1 MANEFDNTDP
11 LQLNTEPVQASNITT
26 VGMEG
31 GPQLVQPPDPASS
44 TAAMVE
50 ARDAGYEDDFK
61 LFDYYRS
68 KNYSPD
74 DILGLMTHDGSRSKS
89 DVLGAMN
96 AQYEIQRRE
105 IMEDND
111 RMKVEQAKVEAYMME
126 RQNALNDLLNQREDP
141 PAQSTEVTEAVAD
154 PVAAMEF
161 ENVDDVIDAYI
172 RPEGYDT
179 PELARLYK
187 ENEALV
193 GNGLNMNLST
203 NGLIAL
209 KNNQQEDVETA
220 LDELGYF
227 KAERGELDVMTGE
240 NIDLLTA
247 GKRSDIYNK
256 YLEGDPE
263 ATKYINN
270 FLSKKYDQ
278 AKGNAKIS
286 MGNLA
291 GLSNELNI
299 PWQYDADSD
308 IHMTQAM
315 LEAFKISDEGEQS
328 TQAFEDNLTARRA
341 GLQFYEDDV
350 EAWGT
355 FLANSK
361 VGFRNFAN
369 QTLAVMPK
377 QIHGLY
383 LDQTGDDEKAK
394 QKFKEAEVIST
405 FLNETTRQRNLSRY
419 NMNDEEQAKGIW
431 DSVSEGNWEL
441 AGKKVASGF
450 EDIFGDVILG
460 AATLGGG
467 AVIRKGAQEALEEGA
482 EQYAK
487 SKLKYYLGT
496 QARRQN
502 TLRMVMGGSA
512 EAAGYVAF
520 GLRGAGGAYQS
531 VFDDPTRSKSEKLF
545 LASTVGAA
553 EIVLGRLFRAADMA
567 ISKGFTALGGVTSA
581 GRRQAMREG
590 IKGITKRQILQSGG
604 KAVGGEFLEEAGI
617 EAIDQGVRVI
627 QDRIAGRP
635 TSQID
640 WYAIMDAGTLG
651 LIGSGPL
658 TAMSTGSSYMA
669 HSKFQKRRGDLAQ
682 AMSDIDQKM
691 SMTSD
696 PEVVAGLK
704 ARKKAYQTMLNTLE
718 GMSEKEYSKLTDS
731 EKRQIN
737 TLHRE
742 LALTR
747 DEINAEKDSKRKKNL
762 QDRYDKLY
770 EQKAAIEKASENRKS
785 AKPNP
790 SFSDA
795 EGNQTVAEPRDV
807 SRKKA
812 EEHDNLETQKDESDL
827 DIDDAVQRKLDS
839 KLASISRA
847 TERISSDPE
856 NSTKHARTV
865 KRMTTQARNLAK
877 SLGMTDAE
885 VDQMIQDAISQKPK
899 VKPDAKKQRRGE
911 RQFNNAFKALEEAT
925 TPEGKFDAIASI
937 LNNVFQGGELTT
949 EQQDLLDKTL
959 AELKDQ
965 GFELRFKPGDK
976 INEGDIVD
984 IRLNNVVEE
993 GGDRII
999 TRIIKPAILKDGEQI
1014 QGGKVEVQTGGKLPK
1029 SPAAK
1034 KVSSRG
1040 SVDVSTTEPIDVNED
1055 WIGEG
1060 EGKIPLSVISQ
1071 IERMKNAFGNALS
1084 KLGVNIKLHLDS
1096 ESMKEATGTDSLGM
1110 YDASTKTIHIGPKA
1124 KSQDVMEEFGHA
1136 MFRTLL
1142 KSDSAFAS
1150 RVYKEIAEEAG
1161 LEIGEDG
1168 LVVLP
1173 ENFRES
1179 EDLKNLATRNPF
1191 ARAILITEDL
1201 YPDYNPA
1208 KRREETIVE
1217 AIKQYTVSPESFS
1230 EASRKGKGRKRIDVL
1245 RDTINN
1251 ALTRLGFRGNFIKG
1265 DESFFRFAEKFKMAT
1280 EGRETEVA
1288 SNPQDY
1294 SAEKDI
1300 VENSE
1305 RTQKPIKEAKAKRK
1319 PTIVPTPDPEYRGAR
1334 MPYVPILP
1342 RHFTMLYD
1350 DAFDIKVSGP
1360 KDKRGSEE
1368 LDRAVNKA
1376 MRESKT
1382 YKEALD
1388 KLIAANLTK
1397 EAKPKKKRKPE
1408 VTIPGATYTTRGTRY
1423 IEALPGESAQET
1435 IARVKREDRDAEI
1448 KRKQLESDRAV
1459 QNFEDALDPTG
1470 IEPDFFESRDGSLF
1484 DQMRGR
1490 EFFYT
1495 DQNGNRKSIQFNDTV
1510 HMKRWLDW
1518 MSKDPKGSRVNDL
1531 YYVEDGVK
1539 KTIDLPVDTI
1549 SGDEEIVTED
1559 MVGQNVNYGDEIASD
1574 NDVMLSNNGPIQRPP
1589 RQEETDTFES
1599 RSRSVFDVTSL
1610 VSRAATADS
1619 SVRPEGEF
1627 VQRQYTPFQLFKNLA
1642 YKRFVDKFGD
1652 ILNLQEDV
1660 ENFLGRRVA
1669 SNQDFKSVEQLM
1681 YGKAAQDLERLEKK
1695 IEGITS
1701 KMNELGINSGEM
1713 TDYLYA
1719 LHAKE
1724 RNDLILEREGV
1735 ENGSGLSTDDAAEI
1749 LDGLTPER
1757 KAELDQVVKLVR
1769 QMQQDTRDMQVE
1781 FGLESRENMDV
1792 YENQFKNYVTLAGL
1806 AVDEADSKTTTHPTG
1821 GAGLQVK
1828 GPINRQAKGRKT
1840 RADNLLA
1847 QTIAQA
1853 NATIVQARKNEAL
1866 MSLHDLIKENPN
1878 SKVWSIVNK
1887 ADYVDK
1893 DNVVPIR
1900 VKGEQK
1906 YLRFV
1911 DPSYAATL
1919 KNMTIPRTTFFT
1931 RLLRAPNNWLRRSF
1945 TTLNPEFVISN
1956 FARDIQSALFS
1967 AAAEA
1972 DIQGGQILGKKV
1984 MGDMVKLVGP
1994 SLKAIMKE
2002 TNPDSLG
2009 RLFEENPLLAKY
2021 YQEFKD
2027 DGGKTGWGYVKPLQ
2041 DIAAELERETGGKTK
2056 AQEILGKVKE
2066 NTIDVVE
2073 GVNEAFEDSIRLSSY
2088 IAAREAGISRQD
2100 AAVFAKNITVNF
2112 NKHGEYGQIANSI
2125 YLFFNASVQ
2134 GSARVIRS
2142 LGFKAPNSQTEL
2154 LRKQGFLGKAQDYKN
2169 RISAGQKMAAGLT
2182 IFSSMLAMI
2191 GRGMSDEDED
2201 GVLYWDKIPD
2211 YVKERNLIF
2220 MFDGK
2225 NYIKIPLPYGFNVF
2239 ANVGTAAVDT
2249 AAGGKEVDE
2258 SMMFLANSIMSSFS
2272 PISFGQSKD
2281 LFTYLG
2287 KAAVPTALKPLA
2299 EIMVNET
2306 YFGGPVYA
2314 EQSTFGVVKPESSM
2328 SFKSPKAV
2336 ENFFEFLND
2345 VTGGS
2350 KEKSGL
2356 IDVNPDKV
2364 WHILDYFGGGAVQFV
2379 NRSLET
2385 TYRVGQKLTV
2395 DNDIR
2400 VSFNDVPLMR
2410 KLYGEPSKYY
2420 DFQKYKDR
2428 EEEITQLYRELK
2440 DPKIR
2445 KKQFEK
2451 DPDRYKNVGRLY
2463 EAIKVIN
2470 RRLKAIRKAKRDAKD
2485 IKDYADRMVK
2495 IEELMQLERTEI
2507 MRFNKLYDEIYK

>member
-11 LQLNTEPVQASNITT
+11 LQLNTEPVQASSITT

-44 TAAMVE
+44 TAAMIE

-68 KNYSPD
+68 KNYSPE
-74 DILGLMTHDGSRSKS
+74 DILGLMTHDGSRSRG

-111 RMKVEQAKVEAYMME
+111 RMKAEQAKAEAYMME
-126 RQNALNDLLNQREDP
+126 RQSALNDLLNQREDP
-141 PAQSTEVTEAVAD
+141 PAPTTEVTEAVAD
-154 PVAAMEF
+154 PVAAMEY
-161 ENVDDVIDAYI
+161 ENVDDVIDDFV

-187 ENEALV
+187 ENGALV
-193 GNGLNMNLST
+193 NNGLTMNLST

-227 KAERGELDVMTGE
+227 ESNLNLPNFDNTRDRDDAYD
-240 NIDLLTA
+240 
-247 GKRSDIYNK
+247 K

-263 ATKYINN
+263 ATKFINN
-270 FLSKKYDQ
+270 FLSIKYDQ
-278 AKGNAKIS
+278 AKGNAQIN

-308 IHMTQAM
+308 IHMSQAI
-315 LEAFKISDEGEQS
+315 LEAFKISDEGEQT
-328 TQAFEDNLTARRA
+328 TQAFEDNLISRRA

-350 EAWGT
+350 DAWGS
-355 FLANSK
+355 FIANSK
-361 VGFRNFAN
+361 VGFRNFSN
-369 QTLAVMPK
+369 QTLAVMPR

-383 LDQTGDDEKAK
+383 LDQTGDNEGAK
-394 QKFKEAEVIST
+394 QKFREAEIIST
-405 FLNETTRQRNLSRY
+405 FLNETTRQRNFSRY
-419 NMNDEEQAKGIW
+419 NMNDEEQAMGIW
-431 DSVSEGNWEL
+431 ESVSEGNWGL
-441 AGKKVASGF
+441 AGKKVAAGF
-450 EDIFGDVILG
+450 EDLFGDVVLG

-467 AVIRKGAQEALEEGA
+467 TIIRKGAQEGLEEGA

-502 TLRMVMGGSA
+502 TLRLVMGGSA
-512 EAAGYVAF
+512 EAAGYTAF

-553 EIVLGRLFRAADMA
+553 EVVLGRLFRGADMA

-604 KAVGGEFLEEAGI
+604 KAIGGEFLEEAGI

-627 QDRIAGRP
+627 QDRLAGRP
-635 TSQID
+635 TSEID

-696 PEVVAGLK
+696 PEVIAGLR

-718 GMSEKEYSKLTDS
+718 GMSEQEYSKLTDS
-731 EKRQIN
+731 EKRQVN

-747 DEINAEKDSKRKKNL
+747 DEMNAEKDSQRKKNL
-762 QDRYDKLY
+762 KDRYDKLY
-770 EQKAAIEKASENRKS
+770 EQKVAIEKAAESRK
-785 AKPNP
+785 AGRPNP

-795 EGNQTVAEPRDV
+795 EGNQTTAEPRDV

-812 EEHDNLETQKDESDL
+812 EEHDGLEVQKDESDL

-877 SLGMTDAE
+877 SLGMSDAQTE
-885 VDQMIQDAISQKPK
+885 QMIQDALAGKPSK
-899 VKPDAKKQRRGE
+899 EP
-911 RQFNNAFKALEEAT
+911 T
-925 TPEGKFDAIASI
+925 
-937 LNNVFQGGELTT
+937 
-949 EQQDLLDKTL
+949 
-959 AELKDQ
+959 
-965 GFELRFKPGDK
+965 
-976 INEGDIVD
+976 
-984 IRLNNVVEE
+984 
-993 GGDRII
+993 
-999 TRIIKPAILKDGEQI
+999 
-1014 QGGKVEVQTGGKLPK
+1014 
-1029 SPAAK
+1029 AK

-1040 SVDVSTTEPIDVNED
+1040 SVDISATEPIDVNAD

-1060 EGKIPLSVISQ
+1060 EGKIPLSVVSQ
-1071 IERMKNAFGNALS
+1071 IERMKSAFGNALS

-1150 RVYKEIAEEAG
+1150 RVYKEVAAEAG

-1191 ARAILITEDL
+1191 ARAILVTEDL

-1217 AIKQYTVSPESFS
+1217 AIKQYTVSPESFN

-1251 ALTRLGFRGNFIKG
+1251 ALTRLGFKGNFIKG

-1280 EGRETEVA
+1280 EGKETEVA

-1305 RTQKPIKEAKAKRK
+1305 RTQKPVKEAKAKRK
-1319 PTIVPTPDPEYRGAR
+1319 P
-1334 MPYVPILP
+1334 
-1342 RHFTMLYD
+1342 
-1350 DAFDIKVSGP
+1350 KP
-1360 KDKRGSEE
+1360 K
-1368 LDRAVNKA
+1368 
-1376 MRESKT
+1376 
-1382 YKEALD
+1382 
-1388 KLIAANLTK
+1388 
-1397 EAKPKKKRKPE
+1397 AKPTRK
-1408 VTIPGATYTTRGTRY
+1408 
-1423 IEALPGESAQET
+1423 IEALPGESAQEA
-1435 IARVKREDRDAEI
+1435 IARVKREERDAEI
-1448 KRKQLESDRAV
+1448 KRKQLESDRAI
-1459 QNFEDALDPTG
+1459 QNFEDALDPSG
-1470 IEPDFFESRDGSLF
+1470 LEPDFFESRDGSLF

-1495 DQNGNRKSIQFNDTV
+1495 DQNGNRKSIQFNDTA
-1510 HMKRWLDW
+1510 HMKRWMDW
-1518 MSKDPKGSRVNDL
+1518 MSKDPKGSRVNGL
-1531 YYVEDGVK
+1531 YYIEDGVK
-1539 KTIDLPVDTI
+1539 KTIELPSAVDTASLESFIANEIQPALDGKSAFAHMTAENPGNSELSVEENARRNAELKAILDEEGYTYREIDGFYDRPEKSFFVKDIPVDKAMELGKKFDQESVAHSVGMLYTTGKNANKMEPTKGQVVTDQDLNNFFSTI
-1549 SGDEEIVTED
+1549 QTGDGPKKYQVVYDFGNFVDIPKQKTSYNTILESEVSRSALRSILLSIRKSNPNSSAVDLLSDVIKENPIEDFNYDYLNDENLTYRSVIDMLVSEEIFSTTREAVD
-1559 MVGQNVNYGDEIASD
+1559 KLSIIGKGIVMKDIVRAGQNVNYGDEIAND
-1574 NDVMLSNNGPIQRPP
+1574 NDVMLSNDGPIQRPP

-1599 RSRSVFDVTSL
+1599 RSRSVFDVASL
-1610 VSRAATADS
+1610 VERAATADP

-1627 VQRQYTPFQLFKNLA
+1627 IQRQYNPFQLFKNLA

-1660 ENFLGRRVA
+1660 ESFLGRRVA
-1669 SNQDFKSVEQLM
+1669 SNQDFRSVEQLM

-1695 IEGITS
+1695 IEAITS
-1701 KMNELGINSGEM
+1701 KMKELGINSGEM

-1719 LHAKE
+1719 LHAPE
-1724 RNDLILEREGV
+1724 RNKLILEREGV
-1735 ENGSGLSTDDAAEI
+1735 ENGSGLSDAEAAEI
-1749 LDGLTPER
+1749 LDGLTLER

-1769 QMQQDTRDMQVE
+1769 QMQQDTRDIQVE

-1792 YENQFKNYVTLAGL
+1792 YEDQFENYVTLAGL

-1853 NATIVQARKNEAL
+1853 NATIMAARKNEVL

-1878 SKVWSIVNK
+1878 SKVWSIENK
-1887 ADYVDK
+1887 ADYADK

-1900 VKGEQK
+1900 VEGEQK
-1906 YLRFV
+1906 YIRFV

-1919 KNMTIPRTTFFT
+1919 KNMTIPRMKFFA

-1984 MGDMVKLVGP
+1984 MGDMARLVGP

-2002 TNPDSLG
+2002 TNPESLG
-2009 RLFEENPLLAKY
+2009 KLFEENPLLAKY

-2027 DGGKTGWGYVKPLQ
+2027 DGGKTGWGYVKPLKE
-2041 DIAAELERETGGKTK
+2041 IAERLEKETGGKTK

-2088 IAAREAGISRQD
+2088 IAAREAGVSRQD

-2112 NKHGEYGQIANSI
+2112 NKH
-2125 YLFFNASVQ
+2125 
-2134 GSARVIRS
+2134 
-2142 LGFKAPNSQTEL
+2142 
-2154 LRKQGFLGKAQDYKN
+2154 
-2169 RISAGQKMAAGLT
+2169 
-2182 IFSSMLAMI
+2182 
-2191 GRGMSDEDED
+2191 
-2201 GVLYWDKIPD
+2201 
-2211 YVKERNLIF
+2211 
-2220 MFDGK
+2220 
-2225 NYIKIPLPYGFNVF
+2225 
-2239 ANVGTAAVDT
+2239 
-2249 AAGGKEVDE
+2249 
-2258 SMMFLANSIMSSFS
+2258 
-2272 PISFGQSKD
+2272 
-2281 LFTYLG
+2281 
-2287 KAAVPTALKPLA
+2287 
-2299 EIMVNET
+2299 
-2306 YFGGPVYA
+2306 
-2314 EQSTFGVVKPESSM
+2314 
-2328 SFKSPKAV
+2328 
-2336 ENFFEFLND
+2336 
-2345 VTGGS
+2345 
-2350 KEKSGL
+2350 
-2356 IDVNPDKV
+2356 
-2364 WHILDYFGGGAVQFV
+2364 
-2379 NRSLET
+2379 
-2385 TYRVGQKLTV
+2385 
-2395 DNDIR
+2395 
-2400 VSFNDVPLMR
+2400 
-2410 KLYGEPSKYY
+2410 
-2420 DFQKYKDR
+2420 
-2428 EEEITQLYRELK
+2428 
-2440 DPKIR
+2440 
-2445 KKQFEK
+2445 
-2451 DPDRYKNVGRLY
+2451 
-2463 EAIKVIN
+2463 
-2470 RRLKAIRKAKRDAKD
+2470 
-2485 IKDYADRMVK
+2485 
-2495 IEELMQLERTEI
+2495 
-2507 MRFNKLYDEIYK
+2507 

>member
-1 MANEFDNTDP
+1 MVNDFDNTDP
-11 LQLNTEPVQASNITT
+11 LQLNTEPVQASDITT

-44 TAAMVE
+44 TAAMIE

-74 DILGLMTHDGSRSKS
+74 DILGLMTHDGSRSRS

-111 RMKVEQAKVEAYMME
+111 RMKAEQAKAEAYMME
-126 RQNALNDLLNQREDP
+126 RQSALNDLLNQREDP
-141 PAQSTEVTEAVAD
+141 PAPTTEVTEAVAD
-154 PVAAMEF
+154 PVAAMEY
-161 ENVDDVIDAYI
+161 ENVDDVIDAYV

-187 ENEALV
+187 ENGALV
-193 GNGLNMNLST
+193 NNGLTMNLST
-203 NGLIAL
+203 NGLTAL

-227 KAERGELDVMTGE
+227 ESSLNLPNFDNTRDRDDAYD
-240 NIDLLTA
+240 
-247 GKRSDIYNK
+247 K

-263 ATKYINN
+263 ATKFINN
-270 FLSKKYDQ
+270 FLSIKYDQ
-278 AKGNAKIS
+278 AKSNAQIN

-308 IHMTQAM
+308 IHMSQAI

-328 TQAFEDNLTARRA
+328 TQAFEDNLISRRA
-341 GLQFYEDDV
+341 ALQFYEDDV
-350 EAWGT
+350 DAWGS
-355 FLANSK
+355 FIANSK
-361 VGFRNFAN
+361 VGFRNFSN
-369 QTLAVMPK
+369 QTLQIMPR

-383 LDQTGDDEKAK
+383 LDQTGDNEGAK
-394 QKFKEAEVIST
+394 QKFREAEVISA
-405 FLNETTRQRNLSRY
+405 FLSETTRQRNFSRY
-419 NMNDEEQAKGIW
+419 NMNDEEQAMGIW
-431 DSVSEGNWEL
+431 ESVSEGNWGL
-441 AGKKVASGF
+441 AGKKVAAGF
-450 EDIFGDVILG
+450 EDLFGDVVLG

-467 AVIRKGAQEALEEGA
+467 AVVRKAAQEGLEEGA

-502 TLRMVMGGSA
+502 TLRLVMGGSA
-512 EAAGYVAF
+512 EAAGYTAF

-553 EIVLGRLFRAADMA
+553 EVVLGRFFRKADMA
-567 ISKGFTALGGVTSA
+567 ISKGFTALGGLTSA
-581 GRRQAMREG
+581 GRRQAMKES
-590 IKGITKRQILQSGG
+590 IKGITKRQILMSGG

-617 EAIDQGVRVI
+617 EAIDQGVRVV
-627 QDRIAGRP
+627 QDRLAGRP

-696 PEVVAGLK
+696 PEVIAGLR

-718 GMSEKEYSKLTDS
+718 GMSEQEYSKLTDS
-731 EKRQIN
+731 EKRQVN

-747 DEINAEKDSKRKKNL
+747 DEMNAEKDSQRKKNL
-762 QDRYDKLY
+762 KNRYDKLY
-770 EQKAAIEKASENRKS
+770 EQKVAIEKAAENRK
-785 AKPNP
+785 AGRPNP

-795 EGNQTVAEPRDV
+795 EGNQTTAEPRDV

-812 EEHDNLETQKDESDL
+812 EEHDNLEVQKDESDL

-877 SLGMTDAE
+877 SLGMSDAQTE
-885 VDQMIQDAISQKPK
+885 QMIQDALA
-899 VKPDAKKQRRGE
+899 VKPSKEPA
-911 RQFNNAFKALEEAT
+911 AW
-925 TPEGKFDAIASI
+925 
-937 LNNVFQGGELTT
+937 
-949 EQQDLLDKTL
+949 
-959 AELKDQ
+959 
-965 GFELRFKPGDK
+965 K
-976 INEGDIVD
+976 IFIG
-984 IRLNNVVEE
+984 
-993 GGDRII
+993 
-999 TRIIKPAILKDGEQI
+999 
-1014 QGGKVEVQTGGKLPK
+1014 
-1029 SPAAK
+1029 AK

-1040 SVDVSTTEPIDVNED
+1040 SVDISATEPIDVNAD

-1060 EGKIPLSVISQ
+1060 EGKIPLSVVSQ
-1071 IERMKNAFGNALS
+1071 IERMKSAFGNALS

-1150 RVYKEIAEEAG
+1150 RVYKEVAAEAG

-1191 ARAILITEDL
+1191 ARAILVTEDL

-1217 AIKQYTVSPESFS
+1217 AIKQYTVSPESFN

-1251 ALTRLGFRGNFIKG
+1251 ALTRLGFKGNFIKG

-1280 EGRETEVA
+1280 EGKETEVA

-1305 RTQKPIKEAKAKRK
+1305 RTQKPVKEAKAKRK
-1319 PTIVPTPDPEYRGAR
+1319 P
-1334 MPYVPILP
+1334 
-1342 RHFTMLYD
+1342 
-1350 DAFDIKVSGP
+1350 KP
-1360 KDKRGSEE
+1360 K
-1368 LDRAVNKA
+1368 
-1376 MRESKT
+1376 
-1382 YKEALD
+1382 
-1388 KLIAANLTK
+1388 
-1397 EAKPKKKRKPE
+1397 AKPTRK
-1408 VTIPGATYTTRGTRY
+1408 
-1423 IEALPGESAQET
+1423 IEALPGESAQEA
-1435 IARVKREDRDAEI
+1435 IARVKREERDAEI
-1448 KRKQLESDRAV
+1448 KKKQLDSDRAI

-1495 DQNGNRKSIQFNDTV
+1495 DQNGNRKSIQFNDTA
-1510 HMKRWLDW
+1510 HMKRWMDW
-1518 MSKDPKGSRVNDL
+1518 MSKDPKGSRVNGL
-1531 YYVEDGVK
+1531 YYIEDGVK
-1539 KTIDLPVDTI
+1539 KTIDLPGVVDTASLESFI
-1549 SGDEEIVTED
+1549 ANEIQPALDGKSAFAHMTAENPGNSELSVEENARRNAELKAILDEEGYTYREIDGFYDRPEKSFFVKDIPSDKAMELGKKFGQESVAHSVGMLYATGKNANKMEPTKGQVVTDQDLNNYFSTIETGD
-1559 MVGQNVNYGDEIASD
+1559 GPKKYQVVYDFGNFVDIPKSVDAKRAGQNVNYGDEIAND
-1574 NDVMLSNNGPIQRPP
+1574 NDIMLSNDGSIPIPP

-1599 RSRSVFDVTSL
+1599 RSRSVFDIDSL
-1610 VSRAATADS
+1610 VERAVTADP

-1627 VQRQYTPFQLFKNLA
+1627 APGQYGPFQTFKNLM
-1642 YKRFVDKFGD
+1642 YRRFVDRFGD
-1652 ILNLQEDV
+1652 ILNLQQDV
-1660 ENFLGRRVA
+1660 ESFLGRRVA
-1669 SNQDFKSVEQLM
+1669 QDQDFRGKEQLM

-1695 IEGITS
+1695 IEDITS
-1701 KMNELGINSGEM
+1701 KMKELGIKPGEM

-1719 LHAKE
+1719 LHAAE
-1724 RNDLILEREGV
+1724 RNKLILEREGV
-1735 ENGSGLSTDDAAEI
+1735 ENGSGLSDAEAEGI
-1749 LDGLTPER
+1749 LDGLTSER

-1781 FGLESRENMDV
+1781 FGLESRENMDE

-1806 AVDEADSKTTTHPTG
+1806 ATDESDSSSTSHPTG

-1828 GPINRQAKGRKT
+1828 GPVNRQAKGRKT

-1878 SKVWSIVNK
+1878 SKVWSIENK
-1887 ADYVDK
+1887 ADFGDP
-1893 DNVVPIR
+1893 NVVPIR
-1900 VKGEQK
+1900 VEGKQK
-1906 YLRFV
+1906 YIRFV
-1911 DPSYAATL
+1911 DPSYAGTL
-1919 KNMTIPRTTFFT
+1919 KNMTIPRTTLLT

-1972 DIQGGQILGKKV
+1972 DIQGGQIVGKKV

-2009 RLFEENPLLAKY
+2009 RLFKENPLLAKY

-2027 DGGKTGWGYVKPLQ
+2027 DGGKTGWGYVKPLA

-2073 GVNEAFEDSIRLSSY
+2073 GVNEAFEDSIRLSAY

-2112 NKHGEYGQIANSI
+2112 NKHGEYGQVANSL

-2182 IFSSMLAMI
+2182 IFSAMLAMI

-2201 GVLYWDKIPD
+2201 GVLYWDKIPA
-2211 YVKERNLIF
+2211 YVKERNLVF

-2225 NYIKIPLPYGFNVF
+2225 NYFKIPLPYGFNIF
-2239 ANVGTAAVDT
+2239 ANLGTAAVDT

-2258 SMMFLANSIMSSFS
+2258 SMLFLANSIMSSFS

-2281 LFTYLG
+2281 LFTYAT
-2287 KAAVPTALKPLA
+2287 KAAIPTAFKPVFETVL
-2299 EIMVNET
+2299 NET
-2306 YFGGPVYA
+2306 YFGGRVTGTQFPGAVPR
-2314 EQSTFGVVKPESSM
+2314 PESSI
-2328 SFKSPKAV
+2328 SFSSPKEV
-2336 ENFFEFLND
+2336 QDFFSWINEAF
-2345 VTGGS
+2345 GGS
-2350 KEKSGL
+2350 EEKSSWF
-2356 IDVNPDKV
+2356 DMNPDKV

-2379 NRSLET
+2379 NRAGQT
-2385 TYRVGQKLTV
+2385 VYKVGQKLTV

-2400 VSFNDVPLMR
+2400 VSFNDVPLLR

-2420 DFQKYKDR
+2420 DFEKYKER

-2440 DPKIR
+2440 DPEIR

-2463 EAIKVIN
+2463 EGIKVIN
-2470 RRLKAIRKAKRDAKD
+2470 KRLKAIRKAKREAKD
-2485 IKDYADRMVK
+2485 IKDYAERMIR

>member
-1 MANEFDNTDP
+1 MVNDFDNTDP
-11 LQLNTEPVQASNITT
+11 LQLNTEPVQASSVTT

-44 TAAMVE
+44 TAAMIE

-68 KNYSPD
+68 KNYSPE
-74 DILGLMTHDGSRSKS
+74 DILGLMTHDGSRSRG

-111 RMKVEQAKVEAYMME
+111 RMKAEQAKAEAYMME
-126 RQNALNDLLNQREDP
+126 RQSALNDLLNQREDP
-141 PAQSTEVTEAVAD
+141 PASTTEVTEAVAD
-154 PVAAMEF
+154 PVAAMEY
-161 ENVDDVIDAYI
+161 ENVDDVIDAYV

-187 ENEALV
+187 ENGALV
-193 GNGLNMNLST
+193 DNGLTMNLST

-227 KAERGELDVMTGE
+227 ESSLNLPNFDNARNRD
-240 NIDLLTA
+240 DA
-247 GKRSDIYNK
+247 YNK

-263 ATKYINN
+263 ATKFINN
-270 FLSKKYDQ
+270 FLSIKYDQ
-278 AKGNAKIS
+278 AKANAQIN

-291 GLSNELNI
+291 ELSNELNI
-299 PWQYDADSD
+299 PWQYNADSD
-308 IHMTQAM
+308 IHMSQAI

-328 TQAFEDNLTARRA
+328 TQAFEDNLISRRA

-350 EAWGT
+350 EAWGS
-355 FLANSK
+355 FIANSK
-361 VGFRNFAN
+361 VGFRNFSN
-369 QTLAVMPK
+369 QTLAVMPR

-383 LDQTGDDEKAK
+383 LDQTGDNEGAK
-394 QKFKEAEVIST
+394 QKFREAEIIST
-405 FLNETTRQRNLSRY
+405 FLNETARQRNFSRY

-431 DSVSEGNWEL
+431 ESVSEGNWGL
-441 AGKKVASGF
+441 AGKKVAAGF
-450 EDIFGDVILG
+450 EDLFGDVVLG

-467 AVIRKGAQEALEEGA
+467 AIIRKGAQEGLEEGA

-502 TLRMVMGGSA
+502 TLRLVMGGSA
-512 EAAGYVAF
+512 EAAGYTAF

-553 EIVLGRLFRAADMA
+553 EIVLGRFFRSADMA
-567 ISKGFTALGGVTSA
+567 ISKGFTALGGLTSA
-581 GRRQAMREG
+581 GRRQAMKES
-590 IKGITKRQILQSGG
+590 IKGITKRQILMSGG

-617 EAIDQGVRVI
+617 EAIDQGVRVV
-627 QDRIAGRP
+627 QDRLAGRP

-696 PEVVAGLK
+696 PEVIAGLR

-718 GMSEKEYSKLTDS
+718 GMSEQEYSKLTDS
-731 EKRQIN
+731 EKRQVN

-747 DEINAEKDSKRKKNL
+747 DEMNAEKDSKRKKNL
-762 QDRYDKLY
+762 KDRYDKLY
-770 EQKAAIEKASENRKS
+770 EQKVAIEKAAENRK
-785 AKPNP
+785 AGRPNP

-795 EGNQTVAEPRDV
+795 EGNQTTAEPRDV

-812 EEHDNLETQKDESDL
+812 EEHDNLEVQKDESDL

-877 SLGMTDAE
+877 SLGMSDAQTE
-885 VDQMIQDAISQKPK
+885 QMIQDALAGKPSK
-899 VKPDAKKQRRGE
+899 E
-911 RQFNNAFKALEEAT
+911 
-925 TPEGKFDAIASI
+925 
-937 LNNVFQGGELTT
+937 
-949 EQQDLLDKTL
+949 
-959 AELKDQ
+959 
-965 GFELRFKPGDK
+965 
-976 INEGDIVD
+976 
-984 IRLNNVVEE
+984 
-993 GGDRII
+993 
-999 TRIIKPAILKDGEQI
+999 
-1014 QGGKVEVQTGGKLPK
+1014 
-1029 SPAAK
+1029 PAAK
-1034 KVSSRG
+1034 KVSSLG
-1040 SVDVSTTEPIDVNED
+1040 SVDISTTEPIDVNAD

-1060 EGKIPLSVISQ
+1060 EGKIPLSVVSQ
-1071 IERMKNAFGNALS
+1071 IERMKSAFGNALS

-1096 ESMKEATGTDSLGM
+1096 ESMKEATGTNSLGM

-1150 RVYKEIAEEAG
+1150 RVYKEVAAEAG

-1191 ARAILITEDL
+1191 ARAILVTEDL
-1201 YPDYNPA
+1201 YPDYSPA

-1217 AIKQYTVSPESFS
+1217 AIKQYTVSPESFN

-1280 EGRETEVA
+1280 EGKETEVA
-1288 SNPQDY
+1288 SDPQDY

-1305 RTQKPIKEAKAKRK
+1305 RTQKPVKEAKAKRK
-1319 PTIVPTPDPEYRGAR
+1319 P
-1334 MPYVPILP
+1334 
-1342 RHFTMLYD
+1342 
-1350 DAFDIKVSGP
+1350 
-1360 KDKRGSEE
+1360 
-1368 LDRAVNKA
+1368 
-1376 MRESKT
+1376 
-1382 YKEALD
+1382 
-1388 KLIAANLTK
+1388 
-1397 EAKPKKKRKPE
+1397 KPKPKPTRK
-1408 VTIPGATYTTRGTRY
+1408 
-1423 IEALPGESAQET
+1423 IEALPGESAQEA
-1435 IARVKREDRDAEI
+1435 IARVKREERDAEI

-1459 QNFEDALDPTG
+1459 QDFEAALDPTG

-1495 DQNGNRKSIQFNDTV
+1495 DQNGNRKSIQFNDTA
-1510 HMKRWLDW
+1510 HMKRWMDW
-1518 MSKDPKGSRVNDL
+1518 MSKDPKGSRVNGL
-1531 YYVEDGVK
+1531 YYIEDGVK
-1539 KTIDLPVDTI
+1539 KTIDLPGVVDTASLESFI
-1549 SGDEEIVTED
+1549 ANEIQPALDGKSTFAHMTAENPGNSKLSVEENARRNAELKAILDEEGYTYREIDGFYDRPEKSFFVKDIPVDKAMELGKKFDQESVAHSVGMLYTTGKNANKMEPTKGQVVTDQDLNNFFSTIQTGDGPKKYQIVYD
-1559 MVGQNVNYGDEIASD
+1559 FGNFVDIPKSVDAKRAGQNVNYGEEIAND
-1574 NDVMLSNNGPIQRPP
+1574 NDVMLSNDGPIQRPP

-1599 RSRSVFDVTSL
+1599 RSRSVFDVASL
-1610 VSRAATADS
+1610 VERAATADP

-1627 VQRQYTPFQLFKNLA
+1627 IQRQYTAFQLFKNLA

-1660 ENFLGRRVA
+1660 ESFLGRRVA
-1669 SNQDFKSVEQLM
+1669 SNQDFRSVEQLM

-1695 IEGITS
+1695 IEDITS
-1701 KMNELGINSGEM
+1701 KMKELGIKPGEM

-1719 LHAKE
+1719 LHAPE
-1724 RNDLILEREGV
+1724 RNKLILEREGV
-1735 ENGSGLSTDDAAEI
+1735 ENGSGLSDAEAEGI
-1749 LDGLTPER
+1749 LDGLTSER
-1757 KAELDQVVKLVR
+1757 KAELDQVVKLIR

-1781 FGLESRENMDV
+1781 FGLESRENMDE
-1792 YENQFKNYVTLAGL
+1792 YESQFENYVTLAGL
-1806 AVDEADSKTTTHPTG
+1806 AVDEADSKTTTHATG
-1821 GAGLQVK
+1821 GVGLQVK

-1853 NATIVQARKNEAL
+1853 NATIMAARKNEVL

-1878 SKVWSIVNK
+1878 SKVWSIENK
-1887 ADYVDK
+1887 ADYADK

-1900 VKGEQK
+1900 VEGEQK
-1906 YLRFV
+1906 YIRFV

-1919 KNMTIPRTTFFT
+1919 KNMTIPRMKFFA

-1984 MGDMVKLVGP
+1984 MGDMVRLVGP
-1994 SLKAIMKE
+1994 PLKAIMKE
-2002 TNPDSLG
+2002 TNPKSLG
-2009 RLFEENPLLAKY
+2009 KLFEENPLLAKY

-2027 DGGKTGWGYVKPLQ
+2027 DGGKTGWGYVKPLKE
-2041 DIAAELERETGGKTK
+2041 IAERLEKETGGKTK

-2088 IAAREAGISRQD
+2088 VAAREAGVSRQD

-2112 NKHGEYGQIANSI
+2112 NKHGEYGQIANSL

-2169 RISAGQKMAAGLT
+2169 RMSAGQKMAAGLT
-2182 IFSSMLAMI
+2182 IFSAMVAMA
-2191 GRGMSDEDED
+2191 GRAMSDEDED

-2225 NYIKIPLPYGFNVF
+2225 NYIKIPLPYGFNIF
-2239 ANVGTAAVDT
+2239 ANLGTAAVDT

-2281 LFTYLG
+2281 LVTYLG
-2287 KAAVPTALKPLA
+2287 KAGIFTALKPIA
-2299 EIMVNET
+2299 EIMANET

-2314 EQSTFGVVKPESSM
+2314 EQSTYGVVKPESSM
-2328 SFKSPKAV
+2328 SFKSPRVV
-2336 ENFFEFLND
+2336 ENFFEWLNEA
-2345 VTGGS
+2345 TGGS

-2356 IDVNPDKV
+2356 IDINPDKV
-2364 WHILDYFGGGAVQFV
+2364 WHILDYFGGGAVQFGV
-2379 NRSLET
+2379 R
-2385 TYRVGQKLTV
+2385 TV
-2395 DNDIR
+2395 QTGVKVYEKIKDPDVPIE
-2400 VSFNDVPLMR
+2400 FNDVPLMR

-2420 DFQKYKDR
+2420 DFEKYKER

-2440 DPKIR
+2440 DPEIR

-2463 EAIKVIN
+2463 EGIKVIN
-2470 RRLKAIRKAKRDAKD
+2470 KRLKVIRKAKRDARD
-2485 IKDYADRMVK
+2485 IKDYAERMIR

>member
-1 MANEFDNTDP
+1 
-11 LQLNTEPVQASNITT
+11 
-26 VGMEG
+26 
-31 GPQLVQPPDPASS
+31 
-44 TAAMVE
+44 
-50 ARDAGYEDDFK
+50 
-61 LFDYYRS
+61 
-68 KNYSPD
+68 
-74 DILGLMTHDGSRSKS
+74 MTHDGSRSRG
-89 DVLGAMN
+89 DVLGAMD

-111 RMKVEQAKVEAYMME
+111 RMKAEQAKVEAYMME
-126 RQNALNDLLNQREDP
+126 RQNALNDLLNQRKEVPNWFMGEAQDFQNPNLDP
-141 PAQSTEVTEAVAD
+141 DYTLEEAVITQD
-154 PVAAMEF
+154 PDFDPIASME
-161 ENVDDVIDAYI
+161 EGDRNLGDMIDFYV

-179 PELARLYK
+179 PELSRLYK
-187 ENEALV
+187 ENGNLV
-193 GNGLNMNLST
+193 NNGLTMNLAT
-203 NGLIAL
+203 NGLVAL

-227 KAERGELDVMTGE
+227 EANTSWQSRGSDNLPNFDNRRDRDDVY
-240 NIDLLTA
+240 
-247 GKRSDIYNK
+247 SK

-263 ATKYINN
+263 ATKFINN
-270 FLSKKYDQ
+270 FLSIKYDQ
-278 AKGNAKIS
+278 AKGKAQTN
-286 MGNLA
+286 MGNLS

-308 IHMTQAM
+308 IHMSQAI
-315 LEAFKISDEGEQS
+315 LEAFKISDEGEKS
-328 TQAFEDNLTARRA
+328 TIAYEDNLIARRN

-350 EAWGT
+350 DAWGS
-355 FLANSK
+355 FIANGK
-361 VGFRNFAN
+361 IGWRNFAN
-369 QTLAVMPK
+369 NTLLVMPI

-383 LDQTGDDEKAK
+383 LDQTGDDEGAK
-394 QKFKEAEVIST
+394 YNFRLAEYLSA

-419 NMNDEEQAKGIW
+419 NMSDEEQAKGIW
-431 DSVSEGNWEL
+431 ESVSEGNWGL
-441 AGKKVASGF
+441 AGKKLVAGA
-450 EDIFGDVILG
+450 EDIFGDVVLA
-460 AATLGGG
+460 AATLGSGTV
-467 AVIRKGAQEALEEGA
+467 AKQAAKEGLKEGV
-482 EQYAK
+482 EQYTK
-487 SKLKYYLGT
+487 KNLKYYLGT

-502 TLRMVMGGSA
+502 TLRLAMGASQ
-512 EAAGYVAF
+512 AGVGYTAF

-553 EIVLGRLFRAADMA
+553 EVVLGRLFKGADMA
-567 ISKGFTALGGVTSA
+567 IAKGFTALGGITSA
-581 GRRQAMREG
+581 GRRQAMKEG
-590 IKGITKRQILQSGG
+590 IKGITKRQILMSGG
-604 KAVGGEFLEEAGI
+604 KAAGGEFFEEAGI

-627 QDRIAGRP
+627 QDRLAGRP

-669 HSKFQKRRGDLAQ
+669 HNKFQKQRGEVAQ
-682 AMSDIDQKM
+682 AMSDIEEKM

-696 PEVVAGLK
+696 PEVIAGLR
-704 ARKKAYQTMLNTLE
+704 ARKKAYQTMLNNLE

-731 EKRQIN
+731 EKRQVN

-747 DEINAEKDSKRKKNL
+747 DEMNGEKDGQRKKDLKN
-762 QDRYDKLY
+762 RYDKLY
-770 EQKAAIEKASENRKS
+770 EQKVAIEKASEGRK
-785 AKPNP
+785 AGKPTP

-795 EGNQTVAEPRDV
+795 EGNETIAEPRDV

-812 EEHDNLETQKDESDL
+812 TEHDNLETQKDESDL
-827 DIDDAVQRKLDS
+827 DVDDAVRRKLDS
-839 KLASISRA
+839 KLGSISRA

-865 KRMTTQARNLAK
+865 KGMTTQARNLAK
-877 SLGMTDAE
+877 SLGMSDTE
-885 VDQMIQDAISQKPK
+885 TEQMIQDAL
-899 VKPDAKKQRRGE
+899 AG
-911 RQFNNAFKALEEAT
+911 
-925 TPEGKFDAIASI
+925 TPS
-937 LNNVFQGGELTT
+937 
-949 EQQDLLDKTL
+949 
-959 AELKDQ
+959 KD
-965 GFELRFKPGDK
+965 P
-976 INEGDIVD
+976 
-984 IRLNNVVEE
+984 
-993 GGDRII
+993 
-999 TRIIKPAILKDGEQI
+999 
-1014 QGGKVEVQTGGKLPK
+1014 
-1029 SPAAK
+1029 SAK

-1040 SVDVSTTEPIDVNED
+1040 SVDISSTEPIDVNAD

-1060 EGKIPLSVISQ
+1060 EGKIPLAVVSQ
-1071 IERMKNAFGNALS
+1071 IERMKSAFGNALS

-1150 RVYKEIAEEAG
+1150 RVYKEVAAEAG

-1191 ARAILITEDL
+1191 ARAILVTEDL

-1217 AIKQYTVSPESFS
+1217 AIKQYTVSPESFN

-1280 EGRETEVA
+1280 EGKETEVD

-1305 RTQKPIKEAKAKRK
+1305 RTQKPVKEAKAKRK
-1319 PTIVPTPDPEYRGAR
+1319 P
-1334 MPYVPILP
+1334 
-1342 RHFTMLYD
+1342 
-1350 DAFDIKVSGP
+1350 KP
-1360 KDKRGSEE
+1360 K
-1368 LDRAVNKA
+1368 
-1376 MRESKT
+1376 
-1382 YKEALD
+1382 
-1388 KLIAANLTK
+1388 
-1397 EAKPKKKRKPE
+1397 AKPRDA
-1408 VTIPGATYTTRGTRY
+1408 VYTTRGTRY
-1423 IEALPGESAQET
+1423 VEALPGESAQET

-1459 QNFEDALDPTG
+1459 QNFEDALDPSG
-1470 IEPDFFESRDGSLF
+1470 LEPDFFESRDGSLF

-1495 DQNGNRKSIQFNDTV
+1495 DQNGNRKSIQFNDTA
-1510 HMKRWLDW
+1510 HMKRWMDW
-1518 MSKDPKGSRVNDL
+1518 MSKDPKGSRVNGL
-1531 YYVEDGVK
+1531 YYIEDGVK
-1539 KTIDLPVDTI
+1539 KTIELSGVVDTASLESFI
-1549 SGDEEIVTED
+1549 ANEIQPALDGKSTFAHMTAENPGNSELSVEENARRNAELKAILDEEGYTYREIDGFYDRPEKSFFVKDIPSDKAMELGKKFGQESVAHSVGMLYATGKNANKMEPTKGQVVTDQDLNNYFSTIETGD
-1559 MVGQNVNYGDEIASD
+1559 GPKKYQVVYDFGNFVDIPKSVDAKRAGQNVNYGDEIAND
-1574 NDVMLSNNGPIQRPP
+1574 NDVMLTNDGSIPIPP

-1599 RSRSVFDVTSL
+1599 RSRSVFDIDSL
-1610 VSRAATADS
+1610 VERAVTADP

-1627 VQRQYTPFQLFKNLA
+1627 IAGEYGPFQTFKNLM
-1642 YKRFVDKFGD
+1642 YRRFVDKFGD
-1652 ILNLQEDV
+1652 VLNLQQDV
-1660 ENFLGRRVA
+1660 ESFLGRRVA
-1669 SNQDFKSVEQLM
+1669 QDQDFRGKEQLL

-1695 IEGITS
+1695 IEAITS
-1701 KMNELGINSGEM
+1701 KMKELGIKPGEM

-1719 LHAKE
+1719 LHAAE
-1724 RNDLILEREGV
+1724 RNKLILEREGV
-1735 ENGSGLSTDDAAEI
+1735 ENGSGLSDADAKKI
-1749 LDGLTPER
+1749 LDDLTSER

-1781 FGLESRENMDV
+1781 FGLESRENMDE
-1792 YENQFKNYVTLAGL
+1792 YESQFKNYVTLAGL
-1806 AVDEADSKTTTHPTG
+1806 ATDESDSSSTSHPTG
-1821 GAGLQVK
+1821 GVGLQVK

-1853 NATIVQARKNEAL
+1853 NATIMAARKNEVL

-1878 SKVWSIVNK
+1878 SKVWSIKNQAVRE
-1887 ADYVDK
+1887 DP
-1893 DNVVPIR
+1893 NVVPIR
-1900 VKGEQK
+1900 VEGEQK
-1906 YLRFV
+1906 YIRFV

-1919 KNMTIPRTTFFT
+1919 KNMTIPSSNILT
-1931 RLLRAPNNWLRRSF
+1931 RLLRAPNNWLRKSF

-1984 MGDMVKLVGP
+1984 MGDMVRLVGP

-2002 TNPDSLG
+2002 TNPESLG
-2009 RLFEENPLLAKY
+2009 KLFEENPLLAKY

-2027 DGGKTGWGYVKPLQ
+2027 DGGKTGWGYVKPLEE
-2041 DIAAELERETGGKTK
+2041 IAARLEKETGGKTK
-2056 AQEILGKVKE
+2056 AQEILGKIKE

-2088 IAAREAGISRQD
+2088 VAAREAGVSRQD

-2112 NKHGEYGQIANSI
+2112 NKHGEYGQAANSL

-2169 RISAGQKMAAGLT
+2169 RISAPQKMVAGFT
-2182 IFSSMLAMI
+2182 IFSAMVAMA
-2191 GRGMSDEDED
+2191 GRAMSDEDED
-2201 GVLYWDKIPD
+2201 GVLYWDKIPA
-2211 YVKERNLIF
+2211 YVKERNLVI
-2220 MFDGK
+2220 MTDGK
-2225 NYIKIPLPYGFNVF
+2225 NYIKIPLPYGFNIF
-2239 ANVGTAAVDT
+2239 ANLGTAAVDT

-2258 SMMFLANSIMSSFS
+2258 SMLFLANSIISSFS
-2272 PISFGQSKD
+2272 PISFGQSED
-2281 LFTYLG
+2281 LVGYLS
-2287 KAAVPTALKPLA
+2287 KAVSPTAWKPIA
-2299 EIMVNET
+2299 EVRANET
-2306 YFGGPVYA
+2306 YFGGPVFA
-2314 EQSTFGVVKPESSM
+2314 EQSTYGVVKPESSM

-2336 ENFFEFLND
+2336 ESFFEWLNEA
-2345 VTGGS
+2345 TGGS

-2356 IDVNPDKV
+2356 IDINPDKV
-2364 WHILDYFGGGAVQFV
+2364 WHILDYFGGGAVQFGV
-2379 NRSLET
+2379 R
-2385 TYRVGQKLTV
+2385 TV
-2395 DNDIR
+2395 QTGVKAYEKIKDPD
-2400 VSFNDVPLMR
+2400 VPMEFNDVPLMR

-2420 DFQKYKDR
+2420 DFQKYKER

-2440 DPKIR
+2440 DPEIR

-2463 EAIKVIN
+2463 EGIKVIN
-2470 RRLKAIRKAKRDAKD
+2470 KRLKAIRKAKREAKD
-2485 IKDYADRMVK
+2485 IKDYAERMIR